1 MKAFDIKRRR
11 LQLFNSTVYHLL
23 TLSQVYR
30 EGGRVV
36 ETDTCGGL
44 CQFDMCVTDRQ
55 EHEAFVQ
62 VPVHVRWYCVVG
74 RDGTQHV
81 CKTLD
86 RKETVLETMNTGS
99 TPSRQ
104 CALPLVNFG

>member
-1 MKAFDIKRRR
+1 M
-11 LQLFNSTVYHLL
+11 
-23 TLSQVYR
+23 
-30 EGGRVV
+30 EVV
-36 ETDTCGGL
+36 L
-44 CQFDMCVTDRQ
+44 IFAMCVTDRQ

-62 VPVHVRWYCVVG
+62 VPAYVRWYCVVG